1 MFARSWWKRKGK
13 EAADAP
19 APALSLAL
27 QGGGAHGAY
36 TWGVLDRLLEDD
48 WRLDG
53 ISGTSAG
60 AMNAVAL
67 ADGWVRG
74 GAEGARESLAGFW
87 EAVAD
92 STPFELD
99 LLHSLNG
106 LGGLG
111 GGADGSLPAPVNLM
125 LGLTRLFSPY
135 QLNPFDLNPLRDVVE
150 KRFDFERIRSQCRLR
165 LFIAATQVRT
175 GKVRL
180 FHTHEISADALLA
193 SACLPTLHH
202 AVEIDGEAYWDGGFT
217 ANPAVYPL
225 IYDCTTPDILL
236 VLLNPLRHPEARPR
250 TDDQPQV
257 VDIGVEALDRL
268 GEKADLIA
276 GIETAVGFPFNV
288 DGQLPVAPVDAEPA
302 RVERVQRQP
311 RGQQIGVGEAIKAG
325 LAQGDAIAGAFR
337 SPARGGGV
345 CQRRGR
351 IGAPGVDPVRIDDH
365 LPQQVAELARIGRA
379 RPVTGRQP
387 HPRALLGGRLVGYRR
402 CAVVRCARGAKA
414 HVQPHLPDVT
424 QLARRGAILEG
435 GHRQTRHPEIAHIT
449 GIFQGRRLGRQQA
462 RGRIGR
468 GVERKGLSGTIR
480 RRLAIRRRPD
490 RLIGNQG
497 RRRINRVRELLRLLG
512 KHLRLQVER
521 DIRRHG
527 QQHAVHRQGRL
538 PRWPRSIEAVH
549 SEPDVG
555 RRIRPRHLFRPVC
568 GNVEDQFH
576 AGCVGGKD
584 PQRRPS
590 GGRGRSIG
598 QGRVRR
604 QEQCAAAQ
612 HQRQCPTPHHR
623 RR

>member
-106 LGGLG
+106 LGSLG
-111 GGADGSLPAPVNLM
+111 GGADGGLPAPVNLM

-236 VLLNPLRHPEARPR
+236 VLLNPLRHPEAPR
-250 TDDQPQV
+250 SAEEIAQRSM
-257 VDIGVEALDRL
+257 EL
-268 GEKADLIA
+268 GFSTTFLREMRTLA
-276 GIETAVGFPFNV
+276 
-288 DGQLPVAPVDAEPA
+288 QA
-302 RVERVQRQP
+302 RAYLQEGGGWLP
-311 RGQQIGVGEAIKAG
+311 RGRLERKLAG
-325 LAQGDAIAGAFR
+325 LRF
-337 SPARGGGV
+337 
-345 CQRRGR
+345 
-351 IGAPGVDPVRIDDH
+351 H
-365 LPQQVAELARIGRA
+365 LLEAEELAEAGKGSKLNATRAFLHELRDLGRA
-379 RPVTGRQP
+379 RAARWIRM
-387 HPRALLGGRLVGYRR
+387 HRA
-402 CAVVRCARGAKA
+402 
-414 HVQPHLPDVT
+414 
-424 QLARRGAILEG
+424 
-435 GHRQTRHPEIAHIT
+435 
-449 GIFQGRRLGRQQA
+449 
-462 RGRIGR
+462 
-468 GVERKGLSGTIR
+468 
-480 RRLAIRRRPD
+480 
-490 RLIGNQG
+490 
-497 RRRINRVRELLRLLG
+497 
-512 KHLRLQVER
+512 
-521 DIRRHG
+521 
-527 QQHAVHRQGRL
+527 
-538 PRWPRSIEAVH
+538 
-549 SEPDVG
+549 DVG
-555 RRIRPRHLFRPVC
+555 RRETVD
-568 GNVEDQFH
+568 V
-576 AGCVGGKD
+576 AGVF
-584 PQRRPS
+584 
-590 GGRGRSIG
+590 
-598 QGRVRR
+598 
-604 QEQCAAAQ
+604 A
-612 HQRQCPTPHHR
+612 
-623 RR
+623 

>member
-1 MFARSWWKRKGK
+1 MFARRWWKGKG
-13 EAADAP
+13 AP
-19 APALSLAL
+19 AAPALSLAL

-180 FHTHEISADALLA
+180 FHTAELSADALLA

-236 VLLNPLRHPEARPR
+236 VLLNPLRHPDAPRSAEDIAHRSMELGFSTTFLREMRTLAQARSYMQEGSGWLP
-250 TDDQPQV
+250 
-257 VDIGVEALDRL
+257 GGRL
-268 GEKADLIA
+268 
-276 GIETAVGFPFNV
+276 
-288 DGQLPVAPVDAEPA
+288 
-302 RVERVQRQP
+302 ER
-311 RGQQIGVGEAIKAG
+311 KLAG
-325 LAQGDAIAGAFR
+325 LRF
-337 SPARGGGV
+337 
-345 CQRRGR
+345 
-351 IGAPGVDPVRIDDH
+351 H
-365 LPQQVAELARIGRA
+365 LLEAEELADAGKGSKLNATRAFLHELRDLGRA
-379 RPVTGRQP
+379 RAARWIRQ
-387 HPRALLGGRLVGYRR
+387 HRA
-402 CAVVRCARGAKA
+402 
-414 HVQPHLPDVT
+414 
-424 QLARRGAILEG
+424 
-435 GHRQTRHPEIAHIT
+435 
-449 GIFQGRRLGRQQA
+449 
-462 RGRIGR
+462 
-468 GVERKGLSGTIR
+468 
-480 RRLAIRRRPD
+480 
-490 RLIGNQG
+490 
-497 RRRINRVRELLRLLG
+497 
-512 KHLRLQVER
+512 
-521 DIRRHG
+521 
-527 QQHAVHRQGRL
+527 
-538 PRWPRSIEAVH
+538 
-549 SEPDVG
+549 DVG
-555 RRIRPRHLFRPVC
+555 RRDTVDVAEVF
-568 GNVEDQFH
+568 
-576 AGCVGGKD
+576 A
-584 PQRRPS
+584 
-590 GGRGRSIG
+590 
-598 QGRVRR
+598 
-604 QEQCAAAQ
+604 
-612 HQRQCPTPHHR
+612 
-623 RR
+623 